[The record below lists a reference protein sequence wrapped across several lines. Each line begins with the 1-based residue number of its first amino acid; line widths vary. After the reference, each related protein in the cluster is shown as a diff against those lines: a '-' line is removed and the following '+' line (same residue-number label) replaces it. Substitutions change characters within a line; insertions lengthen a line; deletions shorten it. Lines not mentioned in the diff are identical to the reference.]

1 MLSVRL
7 LASGDAVT
15 SRPQASL
22 GRVLDDL
29 GATLL
34 ELIHGDA
41 EQPGD
46 IGGVVIYDPIDE
58 PALPQNAL
66 VLGVGLREPGEIAR
80 LLHTLGQHHA
90 AGLVVRLPAPHSRE
104 IAAAVER
111 SGVALLGITRGAS
124 WAQLAALL
132 RSMLAE
138 GDVGDAGPQT
148 LGGMPSGDLFALA
161 NAVAAL
167 LDAPV
172 TIEDRSSR
180 VLAFSGRQDEADR
193 SRVETILGRQVPE
206 RYSRLLSERGVFR
219 DLYRSDLPVYV
230 EPPEGPGDFSIPRVA
245 VAVRAG
251 DEVLGS
257 IWAAVR
263 QPLSEER
270 MQAMCDAARLVA
282 LHMLR
287 IRAGADVERRLR
299 ADLVSTALEGG
310 PGSREAL
317 SRLGLA
323 DQPVIVV
330 AMAVLDP
337 VDSERSIGVD
347 ASLATERQRL
357 SDGLAMHLSALHPRC
372 ATALVGDV
380 VYGLVPVSCDG
391 NGEDRAVRVASDFL
405 ERVGDRV
412 RAVIGIGT
420 VAQNGTQLADGRA
433 SADRALRVLRTG
445 NGSGH
450 RVALLADVHVEAL
463 VLELRDLVAA
473 HGDRPTGPTARL
485 FAYDREHNTN
495 LVETLR
501 AWLDAFGDV
510 IAAAAAMYVHPNTFR
525 YRLRRLTEVSGIDLT
540 DPEARFAAM
549 LQLRVVSPAISP
561 RRDEQSRRPPSPDQ
575 EG

>member
-1 MLSVRL
+1 
-7 LASGDAVT
+7 
-15 SRPQASL
+15 
-22 GRVLDDL
+22 
-29 GATLL
+29 
-34 ELIHGDA
+34 
-41 EQPGD
+41 
-46 IGGVVIYDPIDE
+46 
-58 PALPQNAL
+58 
-66 VLGVGLREPGEIAR
+66 
-80 LLHTLGQHHA
+80 
-90 AGLVVRLPAPHSRE
+90 
-104 IAAAVER
+104 
-111 SGVALLGITRGAS
+111 
-124 WAQLAALL
+124 
-132 RSMLAE
+132 
-138 GDVGDAGPQT
+138 
-148 LGGMPSGDLFALA
+148 
-161 NAVAAL
+161 
-167 LDAPV
+167 
-172 TIEDRSSR
+172 
-180 VLAFSGRQDEADR
+180 
-193 SRVETILGRQVPE
+193 
-206 RYSRLLSERGVFR
+206 
-219 DLYRSDLPVYV
+219 
-230 EPPEGPGDFSIPRVA
+230 
-245 VAVRAG
+245 
-251 DEVLGS
+251 
-257 IWAAVR
+257 
-263 QPLSEER
+263 
-270 MQAMCDAARLVA
+270 
-282 LHMLR
+282 
-287 IRAGADVERRLR
+287 
-299 ADLVSTALEGG
+299 
-310 PGSREAL
+310 
-317 SRLGLA
+317 
-323 DQPVIVV
+323 
-330 AMAVLDP
+330 MAVLDP

-391 NGEDRAVRVASDFL
+391 TGEERAVRVASDFL

-420 VAQNGTQLADGRA
+420 VAQNGAQLADGRA

-485 FAYDREHNTN
+485 FDYDREHNTN

-561 RRDEQSRRPPSPDQ
+561 RRDQQSRRPPSPDQ